1 MIFRRYDDTY
11 DCFIVAPMDFSL
23 IQNVTSLLINTIS
36 GKGVMRTGKGQ
47 GDGFVLLLALSLIM
61 KVLGKEVTRARTGY
75 NNTDYMDKHFQLL
88 SIL

>member
-1 MIFRRYDDTY
+1 
-11 DCFIVAPMDFSL
+11 
-23 IQNVTSLLINTIS
+23 
-36 GKGVMRTGKGQ
+36 MRTGKGQ